1 MQRQFLYEILDTL
14 KEYESKVNLP
24 EIIKKGLSKKIILRE
39 YQIEAFNN
47 FISYFEN
54 ENIKKNKQV
63 HNLFHM
69 ATGSGKTIIMAGL
82 ILYLYTKGYRK
93 FLFFVNQTNVLEKT
107 IDNFTNVLSNKYLFN
122 DTIEHIGNKVKI
134 KKVDNFSGNIINGD
148 IEILFTTTQ
157 KLHMDLFE
165 AKENSITYDDFE
177 NNKIVFISDESHHIN
192 SITKKITKDEESTI
206 RSWEY
211 SVMNA
216 FHRNKNNIMLEFT
229 ATCDLKDEN
238 VLSKYMDKI
247 VFNYPLISFRESGY
261 TKDFQNFATD
271 TDLWTRSLIALVI
284 SEYRKFLFADLN
296 LNIKPV
302 IMLKSQKIIES
313 VSFYKEFFKKIKN
326 LTSEELKNLEL
337 IGIDVLITVINYF
350 KEKDKT
356 LKILEQSIKNSFTKD
371 TTILMNG
378 SSDNNREKQLLVNSL
393 EDLDN
398 PIRLI
403 FAVDMLN
410 EGWDVL
416 NLFDI
421 VRLYD
426 TRQGSGKAGKVGTY
440 TIKEAQ
446 LIGRGAR
453 YCPFVD
459 KDEELKY
466 KRKYDLDLL
475 NKNRILETMY
485 FHSKNDSKY
494 ISELKQALIE
504 TGLQAPAPI
513 TIEYKLKSE
522 FKESEFYEKTYVFS
536 NKRVPKGRGNIITI
550 EPSMRNKIYHYTVP
564 SGRGNIVS
572 LFSDETNNSNSIKTK
587 IKVIKFK
594 EIDLNILLGTS
605 EYFDSLQFNI
615 LKQKYPIL
623 KSKKEFFTSNQ
634 FIGNST
640 LEIKYTQNE
649 LKGRDLFLAVKSAL
663 NQISSYIISLK
674 QEFYGTREFTPKLL
688 KDVLKDKKIYMEK
701 IDSNGGKGNSQID
714 CINEEYRLDL
724 KKENWYVFNDNYG
737 TSEEK
742 LFLKYFKNS
751 IEPKLKAKNLEY
763 YVLRNE
769 RIPELAIY
777 SFEAGERFE
786 PDFLLFIRKNKS
798 VTYQSYIEPKGNHLL
813 DQDSWKEE
821 FLLQMKEYA
830 ITEGLFSQN
839 FKIIGLPFFN
849 KKNRMQEFEVAIDTL
864 IEKM

>member
-134 KKVDNFSGNIINGD
+134 KKVDNFSGNIINSD

-192 SITKKITKDEESTI
+192 SITKKITKGEESTI

-337 IGIDVLITVINYF
+337 IGIDVLITAINYF

-564 SGRGNIVS
+564 SGKGNIVS
-572 LFSDETNNSNSIKTK
+572 LFSDEANNSNSIETK

-605 EYFDSLQFNI
+605 EYFDGLQFNI

-640 LEIKYTQNE
+640 LEIKYIQNE